1 MATAP
6 TIADIQHVEVLAIG
20 AGFTGIGLGIKLTRK
35 GFHDFVILE
44 REGDVGGTW
53 RDNTYPGVACDVPA
67 HLYSFSFKLNPNWS
81 KIQAPGGE
89 IWNYLRD
96 CVTDEGFWDNI
107 RLNTDVT
114 RATWHEDSKRWL
126 VETTNGTW
134 SAKFL
139 VTACGHLS
147 DTRTP
152 DIDGLDTFPGDIF
165 HTARWNHDIPL
176 EGKRIALVGTGASAV
191 QVFPE
196 LQAIAESVVLFQR
209 SAPYFFI
216 PSGKHQA
223 VTDAQRRLFARYPQA
238 MRDIRSEIFWYS
250 EGNFPPRVQ
259 VPKLL
264 EKARSASLKYLEESI
279 TDPELRAKLTPNYEI
294 GCKRIL
300 GPGRFYATILQEN
313 VTLEASA
320 LTRVEGSKVFGASGE
335 GYDVDVIVFATGFDA
350 TEPKFASIIFGVGGQ
365 TLAESWKDGMKA
377 TASITTPGFP
387 NLFITNGPNTSLG
400 HNSAVFIIES
410 QIDYIVDTLSYVHTH
425 AVERFETTAES
436 EQEYV
441 DSVAARAVGS
451 VWLAG
456 GCNNW
461 YVDRRTQRL
470 TVSWPDFAYQFRQE
484 NSIFNPED
492 YVLEPTA

>member
-1 MATAP
+1 MSSANPARVTE
-6 TIADIQHVEVLAIG
+6 VELLAIG
-20 AGFTGIGLGIKLTRK
+20 AGFTGIGLGIKLTRQ

-44 REGDVGGTW
+44 RAGDVGGTW

-67 HLYSFSFKLNPNWS
+67 HLYSFSFKLNPHWS
-81 KIQAPGGE
+81 KIQAPGAE
-89 IWNYLRD
+89 IWKYLRD
-96 CVTDEGFWDNI
+96 CVTDEGFSDKI

-114 RATWHEDSKRWL
+114 RATWDEDARRWL

-147 DTRTP
+147 DTRMP
-152 DIDGLDTFPGDIF
+152 NIPGLDSFPGDIF
-165 HTARWNHDIPL
+165 HTARWNHDVSL
-176 EGKRIALVGTGASAV
+176 EGKRIALIGTGASAV

-196 LQAIAESVVLFQR
+196 LQEIASSVVLFQR

-223 VTDAQRRLFARYPQA
+223 FTDAQRRLFERYPQA
-238 MRDIRSEIFWYS
+238 MRDVRAEIFWYS
-250 EGNFPPRVQ
+250 EGNFPPRIQ

-264 EKARSASLKYLEESI
+264 EKARKASLDYLEASI
-279 TDPELRAKLTPNYEI
+279 SDPELRAKLTPNYEI

-320 LTRVEGSKVFGASGE
+320 LTRVEGSTVYGAE
-335 GYDVDVIVFATGFDA
+335 GNGYEVDAIIFATGFDA
-350 TEPKFASIIFGVGGQ
+350 TEPKFASIIHGIDGES
-365 TLAESWKDGMKA
+365 LAESWVDGMKA

-400 HNSAVFIIES
+400 HNSAVYIIES
-410 QIDYIVDTLSYVHTH
+410 QIDYIVDTMNYIHSQGVDT
-425 AVERFETTAES
+425 FETTPES
-436 EQEYV
+436 EAAYV
-441 DSVAARAVGS
+441 DSVAARAEGS

-461 YVDRRTQRL
+461 YVDRRTHRL

-484 NSIFNPED
+484 NAHFNPAE
-492 YVLEPTA
+492 YTLELSQ